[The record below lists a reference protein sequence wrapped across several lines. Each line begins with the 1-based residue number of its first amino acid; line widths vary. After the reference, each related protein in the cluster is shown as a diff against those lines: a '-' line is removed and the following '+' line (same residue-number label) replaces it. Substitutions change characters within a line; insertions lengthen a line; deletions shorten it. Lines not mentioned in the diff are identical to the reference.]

1 MVTTIHCTQCG
12 TALPGNAQFC
22 ALCGSRVLP
31 PTPGGWDQASVVPA
45 TYALAQDFVYAGFW
59 LRFVASII
67 DSIIVNAV
75 IGVIGALVASA
86 ADGGIALTGT
96 LNIFGNWLY
105 FALLEAGPWQGTVG
119 KKLLGLM
126 VVDDRGNPI
135 SFGRATGRYFG
146 KIISVLILFIGFL
159 MAGFTA
165 RKQAL
170 HDIMAGALVIK
181 RPTGYART

>member
-31 PTPGGWDQASVVPA
+31 PTPGGWDQASVMPA

-75 IGVIGALVASA
+75 IGVIGAGSGLGVSGLIPAQGGWVAA
-86 ADGGIALTGT
+86 VGPGLPIAEPVH
-96 LNIFGNWLY
+96 LY
-105 FALLEAGPWQGTVG
+105 DESGHDHEPVARSRFERRRALHPPEHRDHPWCG
-119 KKLLGLM
+119 
-126 VVDDRGNPI
+126 R
-135 SFGRATGRYFG
+135 FGRGSPVLGDGVLPAQIGRAH
-146 KIISVLILFIGFL
+146 V
-159 MAGFTA
+159 
-165 RKQAL
+165 
-170 HDIMAGALVIK
+170 
-181 RPTGYART
+181 

>member
-1 MVTTIHCTQCG
+1 MVAPTTY
-12 TALPGNAQFC
+12 
-22 ALCGSRVLP
+22 
-31 PTPGGWDQASVVPA
+31 PA
-45 TYALAQDFVYAGFW
+45 AQDFIYAGFW
-59 LRFVASII
+59 LRAVASII
-67 DSIIVNAV
+67 DSIIVNVV
-75 IGVIGALVASA
+75 IGIISALVASA
-86 ADGGIALTGT
+86 DDGGFALTGS

-146 KIISVLILFIGFL
+146 KIISALILFVGFF
-159 MAGFTA
+159 MAGFTV

-170 HDIMAGALVIK
+170 HDIMAGALVIR